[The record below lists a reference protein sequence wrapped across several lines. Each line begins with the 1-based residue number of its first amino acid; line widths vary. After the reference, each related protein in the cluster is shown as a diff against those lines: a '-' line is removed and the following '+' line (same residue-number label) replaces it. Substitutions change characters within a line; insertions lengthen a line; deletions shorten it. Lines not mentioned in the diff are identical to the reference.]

1 MLIFRE
7 TINFIIM
14 KKVFLLA
21 ALLLIPLF
29 SWSQFYVGG
38 SVGNSFINTDLD
50 DISGDSFKF
59 DGNSF
64 GWKVFAGTGIKFMG
78 IEGSYRSLGKIKT
91 NSGGEAYSV
100 VNSGGDIAL
109 KGNIN
114 LGPVVAFAKGGVFF
128 STEKI
133 KNLDLKTNS
142 TNFLWGLGAG
152 LNLGGLGVRLEYESL
167 GKGLSMLT
175 LGAAIQL

>member
-1 MLIFRE
+1 
-7 TINFIIM
+7 M
-14 KKVFLLA
+14 KKLILLV
-21 ALLLIPLF
+21 ALLVLPLF
-29 SWSQFYVGG
+29 AWSQFYVGG
-38 SVGNSFINTDLD
+38 SIGNSFVNTDLD
-50 DISGDSFKF
+50 DIDGDSFKF

-100 VNSGGDIAL
+100 INTGGDVAL

-128 STEKI
+128 ATEKI
-133 KNLDLKTNS
+133 KNTDFKFNHTH
-142 TNFLWGLGAG
+142 FLWGLGAG

-167 GKGLSMLT
+167 GVGLSMLT
-175 LGAAIQL
+175 LGAAIHL